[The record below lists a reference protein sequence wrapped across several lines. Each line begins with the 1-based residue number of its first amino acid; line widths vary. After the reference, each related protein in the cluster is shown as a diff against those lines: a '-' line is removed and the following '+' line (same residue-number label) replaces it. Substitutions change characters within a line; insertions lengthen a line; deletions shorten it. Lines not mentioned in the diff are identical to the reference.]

1 MDLSERHLE
10 MLELLA
16 GARGAKPATKLR
28 AAVRI
33 EDLRSL
39 LQLSGKLQSAKVSS
53 APTADEFN
61 ALVEDVHRIHAR
73 LTATIE
79 TIAARLR

>member
-1 MDLSERHLE
+1 MNMSERHKE

-16 GARGAKPATKLR
+16 GARGAKPATKMH

-33 EDLRSL
+33 QDLQSL
-39 LQLSGKLQSAKVSS
+39 LLLSDKLQSAKVSA
-53 APTADEFN
+53 APTQAEFN